1 MKSESKLAAQAKLDL
16 VALTQSMTPEQ
27 RLEAFLMHS
36 QLMMEL
42 YMAGQEIRSKLRR
55 LPK

>member
-1 MKSESKLAAQAKLDL
+1 MKIAAQAKLDL

-27 RLEAFLMHS
+27 RLEAFLTHS

-42 YMAGQEIRSKLRR
+42 YMAGEEIRFKAGRS
-55 LPK
+55 PE

>member
-1 MKSESKLAAQAKLDL
+1 MESKSKLAAQAKLDR
-16 VALTQSMTPEQ
+16 VVLTQSMTPEQ

-42 YMAGQEIRSKLRR
+42 YMAGKEMRSQSGR

>member
-27 RLEAFLMHS
+27 RLEAFLTHTR
-36 QLMMEL
+36 LMMEL
-42 YMAGQEIRSKLRR
+42 YLAGEEIRSKSRR
-55 LPK
+55 LPA

>member
-1 MKSESKLAAQAKLDL
+1 MSTESKLAAQAKLDL

-27 RLEAFLMHS
+27 RLEAFLTHS

-42 YMAGQEIRSKLRR
+42 YKAGEELRSKSAR
-55 LPK
+55 LPE

>member
-1 MKSESKLAAQAKLDL
+1 MQTESKLAAQAKLDL

>member
-1 MKSESKLAAQAKLDL
+1 MQSESKLAAQAKLDL
-16 VALTQSMTPEQ
+16 VTLTQSMTPEQ
-27 RLEAFLMHS
+27 RLEAFLTHS

-42 YMAGQEIRSKLRR
+42 YMAGEEIRSKSGR